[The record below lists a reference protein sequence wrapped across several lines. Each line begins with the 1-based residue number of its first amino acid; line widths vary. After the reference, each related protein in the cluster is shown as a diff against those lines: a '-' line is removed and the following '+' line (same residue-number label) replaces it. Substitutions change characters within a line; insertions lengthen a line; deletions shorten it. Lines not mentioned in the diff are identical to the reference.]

1 MKSAARPAGRLLRAA
16 CATLV
21 LSLLA
26 LPGAGPHAAPRE
38 PPRALLDPIPGE
50 RAAHGFSLPDTGGR
64 MHSMKDYGGRLLL
77 VAFWSATCPVCVKDL
92 NNLEIA
98 YRFLRDSGFDVVAIH
113 AGGTASEVGEFI
125 KTTPVSYTVLV
136 DSALKMGAWGI
147 PAVPTVY
154 LVSPQGHLLYR
165 AVGARD
171 WGAPPLLDQLQAIVR
186 RHHGEKDE
194 GGSAGGANTPPGN
207 SPPPQ

>member
-1 MKSAARPAGRLLRAA
+1 M
-16 CATLV
+16 LV
-21 LSLLA
+21 LSLAA
-26 LPGAGPHAAPRE
+26 LPGAGPHAARDE
-38 PPRALLDPIPGE
+38 PARLLDPIPGE

-64 MHSMKDYGGRLLL
+64 MHSMEDYGGRLLL

-98 YRFLRDSGFDVVAIH
+98 HRFLRDSGFAVVAIH

-186 RHHGEKDE
+186 RYRGGEEEGDGGE
-194 GGSAGGANTPPGN
+194 GGADNPPGG

>member
-1 MKSAARPAGRLLRAA
+1 MKSAARPAGRCRRVLRAA
-16 CATLV
+16 CTMLV

-26 LPGAGPHAAPRE
+26 PPGGPHAAPGE
-38 PPRALLDPIPGE
+38 PARLLDPIPGE

-64 MHSMKDYGGRLLL
+64 MHSMEDYGGRLLL
-77 VAFWSATCPVCVKDL
+77 VAFWSSTCPICLNDL

-136 DSALKMGAWGI
+136 DSALKMGEWGI

-154 LVSPQGHLLYR
+154 LVSPRGHLLYR

-186 RHHGEKDE
+186 RHRGGKDE
-194 GGSAGGANTPPGN
+194 GNDEGA
-207 SPPPQ
+207 SPPPDSMPPQ

>member
-1 MKSAARPAGRLLRAA
+1 M
-16 CATLV
+16 LV

-26 LPGAGPHAAPRE
+26 PPGGAQAAPRE
-38 PPRALLDPIPGE
+38 PPRALLDLIPGE

-64 MHSMKDYGGRLLL
+64 MHSMEDYAGRVLL
-77 VAFWSATCPVCVKDL
+77 VAFWSAACPVCVKDL

-113 AGGTASEVGEFI
+113 AGGAASEVGEFI

-136 DSALKMGAWGI
+136 DSALQMGEWGI

-186 RHHGEKDE
+186 RYRGGQDE
-194 GGSAGGANTPPGN
+194 GQDEDGGAGGANAKPPDN
-207 SPPPQ
+207 SAPPP

>member
-1 MKSAARPAGRLLRAA
+1 LRAA
-16 CATLV
+16 CAMLV
-21 LSLLA
+21 LLLLA
-26 LPGAGPHAAPRE
+26 PPGVGLHAAPGE
-38 PPRALLDPIPGE
+38 PARLLDPIPGE

-64 MHSMKDYGGRLLL
+64 MHSMEDYGGRLLL
-77 VAFWSATCPVCVKDL
+77 VAFWSSTCPICLNDL

-136 DSALKMGAWGI
+136 DSALKMGEWGI

-154 LVSPQGHLLYR
+154 LVSPRGHLLYR

-186 RHHGEKDE
+186 RHRGGKDE
-194 GGSAGGANTPPGN
+194 GNDEGA
-207 SPPPQ
+207 SPPPDSMPPQ

>member
-1 MKSAARPAGRLLRAA
+1 M
-16 CATLV
+16 LV

-26 LPGAGPHAAPRE
+26 PPGGAHAAPRE
-38 PPRALLDPIPGE
+38 PPRALLDLIPGE

-64 MHSMKDYGGRLLL
+64 MHSMEDYAGRVLL

-98 YRFLRDSGFDVVAIH
+98 YRFLRDSGLDVVAIH
-113 AGGTASEVGEFI
+113 AGGAASEVGEFV

-136 DSALKMGAWGI
+136 DSALQMGEWGI

-186 RHHGEKDE
+186 RYRGGQDGGQDE
-194 GGSAGGANTPPGN
+194 GNGGAGGANTAPGN
-207 SPPPQ
+207 SPPP